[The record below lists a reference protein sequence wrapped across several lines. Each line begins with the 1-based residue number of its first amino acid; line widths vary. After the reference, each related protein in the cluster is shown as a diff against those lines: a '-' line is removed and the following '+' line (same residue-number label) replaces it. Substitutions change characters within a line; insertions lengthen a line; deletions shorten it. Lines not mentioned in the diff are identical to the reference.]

1 MPLSYLMAV
10 AMIKVI
16 PTVMVR
22 LSNTNLYKRLVVFGL
37 NLGMRKNAFL
47 QEELGFIS
55 NMFWAEQL
63 RKSELMVIQNVDLCR
78 SVEA

>member
-16 PTVMVR
+16 PTGMER

-37 NLGMRKNAFL
+37 NLGMRKNAFY
-47 QEELGFIS
+47 
-55 NMFWAEQL
+55 
-63 RKSELMVIQNVDLCR
+63 KKDLDLL
-78 SVEA
+78 AI

>member
-63 RKSELMVIQNVDLCR
+63 TAVGAYGNTKRR
-78 SVEA
+78 SVQVC